1 MPSTTLFGDN
11 NPFSIAFTIADLP
24 IYWYAILSILGY
36 FTAICIY
43 LLTISKRYKLSFEVG
58 FYYVFFA
65 LPMIILGA
73 RLWSTIIEGAPINE
87 FFNFRNGGLAVQGG
101 VLFGVL
107 TAFIYFPIML
117 SRPRYHLRI
126 QDGNNIYIRRP
137 SMWLYADAIIP
148 TILIGQAIGR
158 WGNFFNGEI
167 FGSPITDG
175 QLDWLKTLMPGVYD
189 HMTPMVGLTVNGY
202 EHGTY
207 FQPLFLYESFLN
219 VIVFVV
225 IYGFLA
231 ELRQMKAG
239 TIASLYFVSYG
250 IIRFITE
257 TLRDAA
263 FKFQAT
269 YILNGLLLATGVLMF
284 IYCQWI
290 LPKLRDYKN
299 TTFILDSI
307 IWLFNKEQFKKPS
320 LYDKKY
326 ERKEASLIYF
336 ANR

>member
-1 MPSTTLFGDN
+1 
-11 NPFSIAFTIADLP
+11 
-24 IYWYAILSILGY
+24 
-36 FTAICIY
+36 
-43 LLTISKRYKLSFEVG
+43 
-58 FYYVFFA
+58 
-65 LPMIILGA
+65 MIILGA
-73 RLWSTIIEGAPINE
+73 RIWSFIIEGAPIQE

-107 TAFIYFPIML
+107 TAFLYFPIML

-126 QDGNNIYIRRP
+126 QDGNNVYIRRP

-167 FGSPITDG
+167 FGAPVDAS
-175 QLDWLKTLMPGVYD
+175 QLEWLKTLMPGVYN
-189 HMTPMVGLTVNGY
+189 HMTPAAGLIVNG
-202 EHGTY
+202 HTTGTY
-207 FQPLFLYESFLN
+207 FQPLFLYESFIN
-219 VIVFVV
+219 VITFTV

-239 TIASLYFVSYG
+239 TIASLYFISYG
-250 IIRFITE
+250 ITRFVTE

-263 FKFQAT
+263 FKFRGT
-269 YILNGLLLATGVLMF
+269 YILNGLLLASGIIMF

-290 LPKLRDYKN
+290 LSKLRNYKN
-299 TTFILDSI
+299 TMFVMESV
-307 IWLFNKEQFKKPS
+307 IWFFNKDAYKKPS
-320 LYDKKY
+320 IFDKKY